1 MEQGQV
7 FVDKM
12 KALNDLPEIK
22 SDRCIANFYQSVLT
36 SASVFPWFS
45 SNIKEGLVSDL
56 SRRWKKKKNHGVLN
70 TTTSCLGG
78 PCILWL
84 FPFSAIV
91 LAHCKLRV
99 QWKAEQANI
108 YHFFKMRTQRN
119 ASRSPLDAFFEDR
132 WVVSS
137 WRPGSHSQR
146 SQLQHSKSNSRPC
159 FSNEVCWAVAQRDAQ
174 RELQLGGL
182 GKLQPRGTV
191 I

>member
-1 MEQGQV
+1 MEQDQV
-7 FVDKM
+7 LVDKM

-22 SDRCIANFYQSVLT
+22 SDICIANFYQSMLT
-36 SASVFPWFS
+36 SASVFPWLS
-45 SNIKEGLVSDL
+45 SNIKVGLVSDL
-56 SRRWKKKKNHGVLN
+56 SKRGKKNNHGVLN
-70 TTTSCLGG
+70 ITTSCLGG

-108 YHFFKMRTQRN
+108 YNFFKMRTQRN

-137 WRPGSHSQR
+137 QRPGSHSQR
-146 SQLQHSKSNSRPC
+146 SQLQHSKSNSWPC
-159 FSNEVCWAVAQRDAQ
+159 FSKEVCWAVAQE